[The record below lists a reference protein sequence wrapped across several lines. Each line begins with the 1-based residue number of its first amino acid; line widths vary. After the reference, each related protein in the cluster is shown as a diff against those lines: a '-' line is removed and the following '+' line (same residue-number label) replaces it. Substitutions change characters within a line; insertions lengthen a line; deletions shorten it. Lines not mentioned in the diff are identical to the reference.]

1 MLPFLLVFFT
11 FTVWPVVMS
20 MGLSFTTYNVFE
32 APRFLGFE
40 NYVKLFFNDSVFL
53 TAMQNTFLLSI
64 IVGPLSYLLSLFL
77 AWIPEPLAHHPDGG
91 VLRAHPV
98 QCGVYHLAHRL

>member
-1 MLPFLLVFFT
+1 
-11 FTVWPVVMS
+11 
-20 MGLSFTTYNVFE
+20 
-32 APRFLGFE
+32 
-40 NYVKLFFNDSVFL
+40 
-53 TAMQNTFLLSI
+53 MQNTFLLSI

-77 AWIPEPLAHHPDGG
+77 AWMVNEFPEPLAHHPDGG

>member
-64 IVGPLSYLLSLFL
+64 IVGDRKSTRLNSS
-77 AWIPEPLAHHPDGG
+77 HPSSS
-91 VLRAHPV
+91 RMPSSA
-98 QCGVYHLAHRL
+98 